1 MSSNK
6 AYGHTIINAITSPN
20 RYRIFKS
27 KQEKKSAIDDVLK
40 MRIEYESALQKYK
53 EENKHLH
60 SKLKEIGASSS
71 IVSSLQSKSA
81 LDEKETADKIYN
93 VKYPA
98 KEATHLKFLISE
110 KTKQVEQLKLQLEEK
125 NLENT
130 SLEERLV
137 QKEIYINNLLQKII
151 QYKHNTAKDD
161 AVERYTYEAPI
172 EFVKKKVYLLETLYK
187 DMRTCGN
194 RLQNSLKSI
203 RQELLFMCKRGI
215 LSSGVDDISN
225 VCDVYNKNV
234 KLIEENCAE
243 CFNFI
248 LDRMNTEE

>member
-20 RYRIFKS
+20 RNRIFKS
-27 KQEKKSAIDDVLK
+27 KQDNKSAIDDVLK

-60 SKLKEIGASSS
+60 SKLKEISASTSVVSS
-71 IVSSLQSKSA
+71 IHSKSA
-81 LDEKETADKIYN
+81 LDEKETVDKLYN
-93 VKYPA
+93 IKYPA

-110 KTKQVEQLKLQLEEK
+110 KTKQIETLKLQLEEK

-161 AVERYTYEAPI
+161 NVEKYTYEPPI
-172 EFVKKKVYLLETLYK
+172 DFVKRKVQIIETLYK
-187 DMRTCGN
+187 EMRTCGS

-215 LSSGVDDISN
+215 LSASIDDITN
-225 VCDVYNKNV
+225 VCDIYNKNV

-248 LDRMNTEE
+248 LDRMNNE